1 MTNWRERIEEIV
13 NDASGKLSN
22 EEWVEKYGDVKYY
35 ELIESLIRQAQAE
48 AWEEGRIAGSDGYMD
63 RGVGIVSTKK
73 EYNPYLESEE

>member
-35 ELIESLIRQAQAE
+35 ELIESLIREAQAQA
-48 AWEEGRIAGSDGYMD
+48 WEIGFDARDHLADNKPIFDKSD
-63 RGVGIVSTKK
+63 
-73 EYNPYLESEE
+73 NPYLESEE